1 MVIRRLS
8 TGQLYLSVW
17 AVRQATEQLS
27 LMVPHMN
34 KSYPGGVSIFHQTS
48 SSIMDAA
55 RQPRLSPDRGR
66 LITLVQPFL
75 RRDDVH
81 APQTPV
87 VAVGRVGI
95 LLHLER
101 VVLDVVY
108 GGQDDAGVILLH
120 PGQDGFSPSDWE
132 KTQEL
137 RADFWNQV
145 YTKLQCTVAKAEEK
159 KKPKNWEMERE
170 EKSLLQGKYKG
181 CAYFNS
187 AL

>member
-1 MVIRRLS
+1 
-8 TGQLYLSVW
+8 
-17 AVRQATEQLS
+17 
-27 LMVPHMN
+27 
-34 KSYPGGVSIFHQTS
+34 
-48 SSIMDAA
+48 MDAA
-55 RQPRLSPDRGR
+55 HQPRLSPDRGR

-108 GGQDDAGVILLH
+108 GRQDDAGVILLH
-120 PGQDGFSPSDWE
+120 PGQDGFSPLDWE

-137 RADFWNQV
+137 RADFRNQAC
-145 YTKLQCTVAKAEEK
+145 TKLQRTVAKAKKEK
-159 KKPKNWEMERE
+159 KKKNWEIKKVCSINIPTMLDWRNLNDHLVIVTGFRMGSESCE
-170 EKSLLQGKYKG
+170 CSLTWKTSNNI
-181 CAYFNS
+181 YF
-187 AL
+187 

>member
-17 AVRQATEQLS
+17 AARQATEQLS

-34 KSYPGGVSIFHQTS
+34 KSYPGGLSIFHQTS
-48 SSIMDAA
+48 SSIMDAT
-55 RQPRLSPDRGR
+55 RQPTPSPDRGC
-66 LITLVQPFL
+66 LIALVQPFL

-87 VAVGRVGI
+87 VAVGGVGI

-120 PGQDGFSPSDWE
+120 PGQDGFSPLDWE

-145 YTKLQCTVAKAEEK
+145 CTKLQCTVAKDKKTK
-159 KKPKNWEMERE
+159 KKESDRARG
-170 EKSLLQGKYKG
+170 EKSARFAVLISQL
-181 CAYFNS
+181 C
-187 AL
+187 